1 MDVIRKITLL
11 MLLLMSVVGLL
22 SAQEAEVSFNLDQNG
37 ENGVVRAVF
46 VIPEGLHQSYEIDD
60 EYAQFYLY
68 SETPGLEFGELIYPE
83 TEGKQSG
90 EIVEYHGTIS
100 LALPF
105 IIKDQSVQEIDLEYS
120 YQLCLDSGACLRP
133 VSGNETL
140 TLDKNIIPV
149 AAEEGLETG
158 AEEESASGAK
168 VLYFIVLAFL
178 GGVLLNVMPC
188 VLPVLSIRAM
198 SLVRQSQDNKSN
210 ILKGSLAYTF
220 GIVIS
225 FIILATLVV
234 VIKST
239 GESLSWGFQFQNP
252 WFVFGLIVAIWV
264 FTLSLY
270 EVFQLRVPGMNMA
283 TQASNKGGITGSFFS
298 GIFAVLLATP
308 CTAPLLAPAIGFAF
322 QQPPTIIFVSFI
334 MIGLGLAFPFILL
347 GFAPKAIKLI
357 PKPGDWMT
365 TFKEI
370 MGFLLF
376 GTALYLLYTLHY
388 LVSGMAFLNTLTFLL
403 VLSFAS
409 WIYGKFAG
417 PMSSVLKQW
426 LWTVVAIALIFGSAH
441 YLLDYS
447 TDTSVVSEENH
458 NPPTAQWQKFTEDNL
473 DKYRQEGKAVF
484 VAFGAKWC
492 TSCKVNEANVF
503 KKDEIKD
510 FFEEKDV
517 VLLYGDNTRKNELVE
532 KWLARYQRAGV
543 PFYIY
548 FAPGAEDGVVLP
560 ELISPSTITDLI
572 K

>member
-1 MDVIRKITLL
+1 MDVIKKTTLL
-11 MLLLMSVVGLL
+11 LLLLFSVVGLL
-22 SAQEAEVSFNLDQNG
+22 SAQEAEVTLNLEQNG
-37 ENGVVRAVF
+37 DTGLITATF
-46 VIPEGLHQSYEIDD
+46 IIPEGLHQSYEIDD
-60 EYAQFYLY
+60 EFAQFYLY
-68 SETPGLEFGELIYPE
+68 SESPGLEFGDVVYPQIQ
-83 TEGKQSG
+83 GKESG
-90 EIVEYHGTIS
+90 EIIEYHGTVS
-100 LALPF
+100 LTLPF
-105 IIKDQSVQEIDLEYS
+105 VIKDASVKEIDVEYS

-133 VSGNETL
+133 VSANESL
-140 TLDKNIIPV
+140 ALDSSLIGQETK
-149 AAEEGLETG
+149 EEAGTNQ
-158 AEEESASGAK
+158 EEQASGSK

-322 QQPPTIIFVSFI
+322 QQPPAIIFISFI

-409 WIYGKFAG
+409 WIYGRFAG
-417 PMSSVLKQW
+417 PMSSLTKQW
-426 LWTVVAIALIFGSAH
+426 IWTIIALALIFGSAH

-447 TDTSVVSEENH
+447 PDTSLVSEENH
-458 NPPTAQWQKFTEDNL
+458 NPPTAQWQKFTEENL
-473 DKYRQEGKAVF
+473 AKYREDNKAVF

-510 FFEEKDV
+510 FFDEKDV

-532 KWLARYQRAGV
+532 KWLAKYQRAGV

-548 FAPGAEDGVVLP
+548 FAPGADQGVVLP

>member
-1 MDVIRKITLL
+1 MDVIKKTVL
-11 MLLLMSVVGLL
+11 MLMILLSVVSFL
-22 SAQEAEVSFNLDQNG
+22 SAEEAEVSIALEQTGDSGLIKATFT
-37 ENGVVRAVF
+37 
-46 VIPEGLHQSYEIDD
+46 IPEGYHQSYEVDD
-60 EYAQFYLY
+60 EYAQFYIY
-68 SETPGLEFGELIYPE
+68 SETPGVTFEDIIYPM
-83 TEGKQSG
+83 TEGVAAGEFIEYDHEVTLDLAFAITDPELK
-90 EIVEYHGTIS
+90 EIV
-100 LALPF
+100 
-105 IIKDQSVQEIDLEYS
+105 VEYS

-133 VSGNETL
+133 ISDTETL
-140 TLDKNIIPV
+140 AVTPLSALVETETATDS
-149 AAEEGLETG
+149 EGT
-158 AEEESASGAK
+158 SGAK
-168 VLYFIVLAFL
+168 VLYFILLAFL

-210 ILKGSLAYTF
+210 ILKGSLAYTA
-220 GIVIS
+220 GILVS
-225 FIILATLVV
+225 FIILATFVV

-252 WFVFGLIVAIWV
+252 WFVFGLIIAIWV

-322 QQPPTIIFVSFI
+322 QQPPTIIFISFI

-388 LVSGMAFLNTLTFLL
+388 LVSGIAFLNTLTFLL

-417 PMSSVLKQW
+417 PMSSILKQW
-426 LWTVVAIALIFGSAH
+426 IWTIIAIALIFGSAH

-447 TDTSVVSEENH
+447 TDTSIVSEENH
-458 NPPTAQWQKFTEDNL
+458 NPPTAEWQKFSEASL
-473 DKYRQEGKAVF
+473 QEYRNENKSVF

-503 KKDEIKD
+503 KNDDIRA
-510 FFEEKDV
+510 FFQEKNV
-517 VLLYGDNTRKNELVE
+517 ELLYGDNTRKNELVE
-532 KWLARYQRAGV
+532 KWLAKYQRAGV

-548 FAPGAEDGVVLP
+548 FAPGASDGVVLP

>member
-1 MDVIRKITLL
+1 MDVIKKTI
-11 MLLLMSVVGLL
+11 LLLIIMFSVVSFL
-22 SAQEAEVSFNLDQNG
+22 SAQEAEVTFNVEQVG
-37 ENGVVRAVF
+37 ESGLIKATF
-46 VIPEGLHQSYEIDD
+46 DMPEGLHQSYEIDD

-68 SETPGLEFGELIYPE
+68 SETPGVTFEEIIYPE
-83 TEGKQSG
+83 TEGKSAG
-90 EIVEYHGTIS
+90 EFVEYHDAVTLAMPFTITDP
-100 LALPF
+100 A
-105 IIKDQSVQEIDLEYS
+105 VTEITVEYS

-133 VSGNETL
+133 MSGSETVTVDPL
-140 TLDKNIIPV
+140 NKL
-149 AAEEGLETG
+149 AATEAET
-158 AEEESASGAK
+158 ESSSASGTK
-168 VLYFIVLAFL
+168 VLYFILLAFL
-178 GGVLLNVMPC
+178 GGILLNVMPC

-220 GIVIS
+220 GILVS
-225 FIILATLVV
+225 FIILAALVV
-234 VIKST
+234 IIKST

-252 WFVFGLIVAIWV
+252 WFVFGLIIAIWV

-270 EVFQLRVPGMNMA
+270 DVFQLRVPGMNIA

-322 QQPPTIIFVSFI
+322 QQPPTIIFISFI

-347 GFAPKAIKLI
+347 GFVPSAIKLI

-417 PMSSVLKQW
+417 PMSSLLKQW
-426 LWTVVAIALIFGSAH
+426 IWTIVAIALIFGSAH

-447 TDTSVVSEENH
+447 SDTSIVSEENH
-458 NPPTAQWQKFTEDNL
+458 NPPTAEWQKFTEANL
-473 DKYRQEGKAVF
+473 QNYRDQGKAVF

-503 KKDEIKD
+503 KNDAIRE
-510 FFEEKDV
+510 FFKEKNV
-517 VLLYGDNTRKNELVE
+517 ELLYGDNTRKNELVE
-532 KWLARYQRAGV
+532 KWLAKYQRAGV

-548 FAPGAEDGVVLP
+548 FAPGAKEGVVLP
-560 ELISPSTITDLI
+560 ELISPGTITNLI

>member
-1 MDVIRKITLL
+1 MDVIKRTI
-11 MLLLMSVVGLL
+11 LLLIILFSVVSFL
-22 SAQEAEVSFNLDQNG
+22 SAQEAEVSFNLEQTGDKG
-37 ENGVVRAVF
+37 LIKATF
-46 VIPEGLHQSYEIDD
+46 TIPEGYHQSYEIED
-60 EYAQFYLY
+60 EYAQFYIY
-68 SETPGLEFGELIYPE
+68 SETPGVTFEDLKYPE
-83 TEGKQSG
+83 TEGKNAG
-90 EIVEYHGTIS
+90 EFVEYHDSVTLI
-100 LALPF
+100 LPF
-105 IIKDQSVQEIDLEYS
+105 LITDPDLKEINIEYS
-120 YQLCLDSGACLRP
+120 YQLCLNSGACLRP
-133 VSGNETL
+133 VSDTETL
-140 TLDKNIIPV
+140 SVTPLSSLVNTELD
-149 AAEEGLETG
+149 AGTEAEGT
-158 AEEESASGAK
+158 SGTK
-168 VLYFIVLAFL
+168 ILYFILLAFL

-210 ILKGSLAYTF
+210 ILKGSLAYTA
-220 GIVIS
+220 GILVS
-225 FIILATLVV
+225 FIILAIFVV

-252 WFVFGLIVAIWV
+252 WFVFGLIIAIWV

-322 QQPPTIIFVSFI
+322 QQPPTIIFISFI

-388 LVSGMAFLNTLTFLL
+388 LVSGIAFLNTLTFLL

-417 PMSSVLKQW
+417 PMSSILKQW
-426 LWTVVAIALIFGSAH
+426 IWTIIALALIFGSAH
-441 YLLDYS
+441 YLLDYK
-447 TDTSVVSEENH
+447 TDTTIVSEENH
-458 NPPTAQWQKFTEDNL
+458 NPPTVDWQKFSEETL
-473 DKYRQEGKAVF
+473 QQYREQGKAVF
-484 VAFGAKWC
+484 IAFGAKWC

-503 KKDEIKD
+503 KNDEIRAY
-510 FFEEKDV
+510 FQEKNV
-517 VLLYGDNTRKNELVE
+517 ELLYGDNTRKNELVE
-532 KWLARYQRAGV
+532 KWLTKYQRAGV

-548 FAPGAEDGVVLP
+548 FAPGASDGVVLP

>member
-1 MDVIRKITLL
+1 MDVIKKTTLF
-11 MLLLMSVVGLL
+11 LLLLLSVVSIL
-22 SAQEAEVSFNLDQNG
+22 SAEEAQVSLELEQNG
-37 ENGVVRAVF
+37 TSGIVSATF
-46 VIPEGLHQSYEIDD
+46 VIPEGYHQSYEIDD
-60 EYAQFYLY
+60 EFAQFYIY
-68 SETPGLEFGELIYPE
+68 SETPGLEFGQLVYPE
-83 TEGKQSG
+83 TQDKEAG
-90 EIVEYHGTIS
+90 EIVEYHDKVT
-100 LALPF
+100 LTMPF
-105 IIKDQSVQEIDLEYS
+105 EIKDANVKEIDIEYS

-133 VSGNETL
+133 VANNEKLALESPGL
-140 TLDKNIIPV
+140 TQETAKDEP
-149 AAEEGLETG
+149 AQEE
-158 AEEESASGAK
+158 AASGSK

-322 QQPPTIIFVSFI
+322 QQPPAIIFISFI

-388 LVSGMAFLNTLTFLL
+388 LISGIAFLNTLTFLL

-417 PMSSVLKQW
+417 PMSSIMKQW
-426 LWTVVAIALIFGSAH
+426 MWTLVALILIFGSAH

-447 TDTSVVSEENH
+447 SDTSVVSEENH
-458 NPPTAQWQKFTEDNL
+458 NPPTEQWQKFTEDNL

-510 FFEEKDV
+510 FFKEKNV
-517 VLLYGDNTRKNELVE
+517 VLLYGDNTRKNEVVE
-532 KWLARYQRAGV
+532 KWLAKYQRAGV

-548 FAPGAEDGVVLP
+548 FAPGAEEGHVLP
-560 ELISPSTITDLI
+560 ELISPSLITDLI